1 MKQVSTKFQNKMQEN
16 LRSWVPRMTING
28 TEISGDIQ
36 AGLTI
41 SLGSCGAEEF
51 NIGTVFIPS
60 ITATIS
66 DCSTVLQNKEIKL
79 EMGLVLE
86 DGTIE
91 YVPVGYFTV
100 EKPNKGKFATSFTA
114 YGRLMSKMG
123 GMYEST
129 LTYPTAINNVLSEI
143 SSKTGVTIK
152 LSGLTGTSS
161 VPLKPTGLN
170 YREAVQLMAGLL
182 GGFVTENSSGEIV
195 ICKYQLN
202 DALTVDTSFC
212 YEYPFVYD
220 EKYAVTGLSVK
231 TDNAE
236 FSYGTPNI
244 SMSNGYMNAALFEV
258 CKNNIMGFSYMPGSV
273 HFLGDIRLD
282 PWDSLKVT
290 DDDEVYQI
298 PCMDIVHVWDGGL
311 ITTINAPGTTE
322 AEDGSGFEGSLKII
336 EDKISGIDGVTA
348 AIKTLFEIDK
358 IHGTIKL
365 QAGKLLEILS
375 GGTFIVDA
383 ENYKLNE
390 DGTVTITGGT
400 IGGFKID
407 DTNITKYNR
416 YNKPILIID
425 GSDFPCF
432 SYSSGDSS
440 NPQSGYLG
448 WYINPETGTICHGL
462 MTSSTDVLLGT
473 DTTEVSGGV
482 KVMHTSTD
490 GEQTFACYGNQ
501 GIWTSNGIFTLDD
514 EYVATITRWAMNSL
528 INKLPTGTVTPEDE
542 DYLICQ
548 YAGGN
553 TQVTGENNT
562 YLRKKMSALWK
573 YIKSK
578 TDNVYAPSDHKH
590 NGETLSLK
598 SLFLSDTSGATTT
611 TANARIGTASPNI
624 GKIMKTAS
632 SSSKRYKHDIAPL
645 SDELSADKLYDIE
658 VVQFKY
664 NDDYLNKNDIRFG
677 LDLPGFIAEQVHEA
691 YPIAAD
697 IENDAV
703 ETWNERF
710 IIPPMLKLIQDQKR
724 QIDLLEER
732 IEKLEQML
740 VK

>member
-36 AGLTI
+36 TGLTI
-41 SLGSCGAEEF
+41 NLGSCGAEEF

-79 EMGLVLE
+79 EMGLVLD

-152 LSGLTGTSS
+152 LNGLTGTSTI
-161 VPLKPTGLN
+161 PLKPTGLN
-170 YREAVQLMAGLL
+170 YREAVQLIAGLL
-182 GGFVTENSSGEIV
+182 GGFVTENSAGEVV

-212 YEYPFVYD
+212 YEYPFVHD

-244 SMSNGYMNAALFEV
+244 SVANGYMSEALFEV

-348 AIKTLFEIDK
+348 AIETLFEIDK

-375 GGTFIVDA
+375 GGTFVVNA

-390 DGTVTITGGT
+390 DGTVTINGGT
-400 IGGFKID
+400 IGGFVINDGNIVKYDAD
-407 DTNITKYNR
+407 DPTQIVMMLKANGDPSVRVISK
-416 YNKPILIID
+416 D
-425 GSDFPCF
+425 GAQYGMF
-432 SYSSGDSS
+432 
-440 NPQSGYLG
+440 G
-448 WYINPETGTICHGL
+448 W
-462 MTSSTDVLLGT
+462 
-473 DTTEVSGGV
+473 
-482 KVMHTSTD
+482 STD
-490 GEQTFACYGNQ
+490 GS
-501 GIWTSNGIFTLDD
+501 W
-514 EYVATITRWAMNSL
+514 RPSL
-528 INKLPTGTVTPEDE
+528 IFRQNSDGTNIVSEFSQTDLNFSKSSPDGSKSTSQYSKYGVILTETTANNNITSTKYGLTGITTSGTFTINGNLISYVGHDHSGETINPQKL
-542 DYLICQ
+542 Y
-548 YAGGN
+548 
-553 TQVTGENNT
+553 VTGESSLN
-562 YLRKKMSALWK
+562 SGVA
-573 YIKSK
+573 
-578 TDNVYAPSDHKH
+578 NVRMIR
-590 NGETLSLK
+590 
-598 SLFLSDTSGATTT
+598 SGANKGQIVFLT
-611 TANARIGTASPNI
+611 NA
-624 GKIMKTAS
+624 
-632 SSSKRYKHDIAPL
+632 SSKRFKHDIHPL
-645 SDELSADKLYDIE
+645 SEEQKARFRKLYDVE
-658 VVQFKY
+658 VKNWKY
-664 NDDYLNKNDIRFG
+664 NEDYIGKSSNG
-677 LDLPGFIAEQVHEA
+677 LGKERYGLIAEDVAEFIPEA
-691 YPIAAD
+691 VFD
-697 IENDAV
+697 DEDGNIENYDDRKILNA
-703 ETWNERF
+703 
-710 IIPPMLKLIQDQKR
+710 MLFLIQEQKR
-724 QIDLLEER
+724 QIDSLEKR
-732 IEKLEQML
+732 VEKLEQML